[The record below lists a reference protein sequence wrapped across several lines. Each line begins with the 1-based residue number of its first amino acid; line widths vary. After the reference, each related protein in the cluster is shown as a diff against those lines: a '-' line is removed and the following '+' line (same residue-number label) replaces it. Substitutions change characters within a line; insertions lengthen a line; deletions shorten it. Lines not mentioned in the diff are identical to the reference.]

1 MRSERRTGVAVLSLV
16 LATNG
21 AAWVQFA
28 ATFEVMA
35 DEPGGLVATFSLA
48 AGACLLAMAAVVAA
62 WLSARRLPVPPAP
75 RIRRPRGIA
84 LRLAIGAAAANLLL
98 AGLVYW
104 LEVSRSVDLQVLAWA
119 FGAVWLLA
127 VLPTQTLAAFC
138 TGRAS
143 IAPAEVAPASH

>member
-1 MRSERRTGVAVLSLV
+1 MRSERRTGVVVLSLV

-35 DEPGGLVATFSLA
+35 DEPGGLVAAFSLA
-48 AGACLLAMAAVVAA
+48 AGACLLAMTAVIAA
-62 WLSARRLPVPPAP
+62 WLSARRLPVPPTP
-75 RIRRPRGIA
+75 RIRRPRDLA
-84 LRLAIGAAAANLLL
+84 LGLAIGAAAANLVL

-104 LEVSRSVDLQVLAWA
+104 LGVIRSVDLQVLAWS

-138 TGRAS
+138 KGRAS
-143 IAPAEVAPASH
+143 IAAAEVVPVSY

>member
-1 MRSERRTGVAVLSLV
+1 MSLV

-28 ATFEVMA
+28 ATFELMA
-35 DEPGGLVATFSLA
+35 DEPGDLVAAFSLA
-48 AGACLLAMAAVVAA
+48 AGACLLAMTAVIAA

-75 RIRRPRGIA
+75 RIHQPRGIA
-84 LRLAIGAAAANLLL
+84 LRLALGAAAANLFL

-104 LEVSRSVDLQVLAWA
+104 LEVSRSVDLQLLAWS
-119 FGAVWLLA
+119 FGAVWFFA

-143 IAPAEVAPASH
+143 IAPAGVVPASH